1 MNDDGTEPQF
11 LSRIQDER
19 CVVTVSGDI
28 DMAIAAAFRRH
39 LEAATQPL
47 VLIDLNHVTYID
59 SAGIHAVDRALA
71 ALTQRQ
77 QRVRIIAPPSS
88 PAGWTFKVAGF
99 DPGILFPSED
109 AALA

>member
-1 MNDDGTEPQF
+1 MNDDDTEPQF
-11 LSRIQDER
+11 TSRANDDR

-28 DMAIAAAFRRH
+28 DMATAAAFRRH
-39 LEAATQPL
+39 LEATTQPL

-77 QRVRIIAPPSS
+77 QRVRIIAS
-88 PAGWTFKVAGF
+88 PNSAAGWTFKVAGF
-99 DPGILFPSED
+99 DPAILFPSEA